1 MAATPL
7 SYKSPSTHRPTRPRA
22 LSGIICLT
30 SLGGAALIWLMGQL
44 LVDRLLFSRYGFVLV
59 GMMILFWSLLAVG
72 AASAIIFIV
81 RFLAARRG
89 G

>member
-1 MAATPL
+1 
-7 SYKSPSTHRPTRPRA
+7 
-22 LSGIICLT
+22 
-30 SLGGAALIWLMGQL
+30 MGQL